1 MISGGLKICN
11 IWKNYN
17 HSELFIYYLEP
28 GECNQGDVRLVNGTV
43 AREGRLEICAF
54 GIWGRVC
61 AQHFSRS
68 AAQIACKQANYTD
81 VKGVYY

>member
-1 MISGGLKICN
+1 M
-11 IWKNYN
+11 NYIN
-17 HSELFIYYLEP
+17 LIVNFFIHYLEP

>member
-1 MISGGLKICN
+1 MN
-11 IWKNYN
+11 F
-17 HSELFIYYLEP
+17 FIYYLEP

-61 AQHFSRS
+61 AQHFSKS
-68 AAQIACKQANYTD
+68 AARIACIQANYTD